1 MVIDVGSGGG
11 MKASLLIELFNALT
25 PMQRRQLYVLQILV
39 VLMAL
44 CEIAGAASIGAFM
57 AVISDATLIQRNEFL
72 AQAYTLSG
80 AKDFLEFTVSAGMV
94 VAFILISVAS
104 VSIIATRSLTFYG
117 IKIGTEIGGQLYR
130 YYMHQPWLFHA
141 SGSSA
146 QLTKQIA
153 TEADRVSGVII
164 TPLMQLNA
172 KLALAMFMSLAIVI
186 FNPTIA
192 ITGLAVFALSYL
204 TIYKLV
210 RSKLARNGPAISET
224 STQRFKLMSEGFGGI
239 KDVLLLGRQQDFVQ
253 RFNSTSDR
261 YARSVSSNQLLML
274 MPRYIIEAIAYVAF
288 IILVLYLIKS
298 GGGNTGSVLPVL
310 AVYAVAGFK
319 LMPAFQQIY
328 SNVAQIRGNLSAFES
343 IKKDLLAS
351 RACPVINLNEGTTG
365 TKMEVKHSIE
375 LLNIDFSYP
384 EKAEPVLHELNM
396 TIGAKQLVGLVG
408 KSGAGKTTAVDLILG
423 LIRPGHGS
431 LRVDGVAITAENL
444 RPWQNTL
451 GYVSQSI
458 FLSDASITENIAFG
472 LPRDKINVERV
483 YEVVK
488 LAHLD
493 ELIRQLPEGLET
505 RVGERGVQLSG
516 GQRQRIGI
524 ARSLYHDA
532 EVLIFDEA
540 TSALDGITEKLIMDA
555 IHDFAGSKTLIM
567 IAHRLQTVK
576 QCDVIFFMDHGR
588 VIDQGTYDELLE
600 RNASFKKMALH
611 A

>member
-1 MVIDVGSGGG
+1 MQINILID
-11 MKASLLIELFNALT
+11 LFYALT
-25 PMQRRQLYVLQILV
+25 PSQRRQLYVLQIMV
-39 VLMAL
+39 ILMAL

-57 AVISDATLIQRNEFL
+57 AVISDASLIERNEFL
-72 AQAYTLSG
+72 AKAYMLSG
-80 AKDFLEFTVSAGMV
+80 AKDFLEFTVSAGIV
-94 VAFILISVAS
+94 LTFILIVVATI
-104 VSIIATRSLTFYG
+104 SITATRHLTFYG

-172 KLALAMFMSLAIVI
+172 KLTLAVFMSMAIVI
-186 FNPTIA
+186 FNPKIA
-192 ITGLAVFALSYL
+192 ITGLAVFFLVYL
-204 TIYKLV
+204 VIYKLV
-210 RSKLARNGPAISET
+210 RARLARNGPAISET

-239 KDVLLLGRQQDFVQ
+239 KDVLLLGRQHDFVQ

-261 YARSVSSNQLLML
+261 YARSVSSNQFLVL
-274 MPRYIIEAIAYVAF
+274 MPRYIVEAIAYVTFVA
-288 IILVLYLIKS
+288 LVLYLIKS
-298 GGGNTGSVLPVL
+298 GDGNTGSVLPVL
-310 AVYAVAGFK
+310 AIYAVAGFK

-328 SNVAQIRGNLSAFES
+328 ANVAQIKGNLSAFDS
-343 IKKDLLAS
+343 IKKDLMAS
-351 RACPVINLNEGTTG
+351 RSCMEIDLNTRPTD
-365 TKMEVKHSIE
+365 TKMAVNHSIK

-384 EKAEPVLHELNM
+384 DKAKHVLNELNI

-423 LIRPGHGS
+423 LIRPDHGN
-431 LRVDGVAITAENL
+431 LMVDGVAITSANL
-444 RPWQNTL
+444 RQWQNTL

-458 FLSDASITENIAFG
+458 FLSDASIAENVAFG
-472 LPRDKINVERV
+472 LSKDRINIERV
-483 YEVVK
+483 YEVAR

-493 ELIRQLPEGLET
+493 ELINQLPEGLDT
-505 RVGERGVQLSG
+505 KVGERGIQLSG

-576 QCDVIFFMDHGR
+576 QCDVIFFMDHGK
-588 VIDQGTYDELLE
+588 VIDQGTYDELIE

>member
-1 MVIDVGSGGG
+1 MQITFLID
-11 MKASLLIELFNALT
+11 LFNSLT
-25 PMQRRQLYVLQILV
+25 PIQRRQLYVLQILV

-72 AQAYTLSG
+72 SQVYALSG

-224 STQRFKLMSEGFGGI
+224 SIQRFKLMSEGFGGI

-261 YARSVSSNQLLML
+261 YARSVSSNQFLVL

-298 GGGNTGSVLPVL
+298 GGGNTSSVLPVL

-343 IKKDLLAS
+343 IKRDLLAS
-351 RACPVINLNEGTTG
+351 RACPVINLNEGTTD

-384 EKAEPVLHELNM
+384 EKAAPVLHELNM

-431 LRVDGVAITAENL
+431 LVVDGVAITSENL

-472 LPRDKINVERV
+472 LPRDRINIERV
-483 YEVVK
+483 YEVAK

-493 ELIRQLPEGLET
+493 EFIKQLPEGLDT

-555 IHDFAGSKTLIM
+555 IHDFAGSKTLIL

-600 RNASFKKMALH
+600 RNASFKKMAMH